1 MPKKTIWANCIVNNE
16 ENFIWFAIMSVVD
29 YVDKIL
35 VCDTGSTDKTVE
47 IIKEIKKIKGD
58 KIILKEVGNVDI
70 WEFSKM
76 RQTQLLQSQCD
87 WILLLDG
94 DEIWWKDS
102 INKLVKEIHI
112 KGSEIEG
119 IVVPVIVPVGDI
131 YHLQEESAGRYE
143 VLGRRGH
150 FNLRA
155 INKKIPG
162 LHVDWPYG
170 RESFFDENK
179 LPIQE
184 RPKVIFLDAPYLHVT
199 HLKRSNSKR
208 IFDKY
213 KLELGNQVV
222 PDFQYPEVLYE
233 KYPQI
238 VFSPWLKISGLRL
251 FKARLLTPLRKI
263 KRRLL

>member
-1 MPKKTIWANCIVNNE
+1 MPKKTIWANCIINNE

-35 VCDTGSTDKTVE
+35 IWDTGSTDKTVE

-58 KIILKEVGNVDI
+58 KILLKEVGKVNI
-70 WEFSKM
+70 WGFSKM
-76 RQTQLLQSQCD
+76 RQAMLEESKCD

-94 DEIWWKDS
+94 DEIWWRDS
-102 INKLVKEIHI
+102 INKLVKKIHAED
-112 KGSEIEG
+112 SEIEG

-131 YHLQEESAGRYE
+131 YHMQEEAAGQYE
-143 VLGRRGH
+143 ILGHKGH

-155 INKKIPG
+155 ISKKISG

-179 LPIQE
+179 LPVQE
-184 RPKVIFLDAPYLHVT
+184 RPKVVFLDAPYLHVT

-213 KLELGNQVV
+213 KLELGSQVA
-222 PDFQYPEVLYE
+222 PDFQYPETFNK
-233 KYPQI
+233 KYPRI
-238 VFSPWLKISGLRL
+238 VSSPWLKISGLRL
-251 FKARLLTPLRKI
+251 IEARLLTPLRKL